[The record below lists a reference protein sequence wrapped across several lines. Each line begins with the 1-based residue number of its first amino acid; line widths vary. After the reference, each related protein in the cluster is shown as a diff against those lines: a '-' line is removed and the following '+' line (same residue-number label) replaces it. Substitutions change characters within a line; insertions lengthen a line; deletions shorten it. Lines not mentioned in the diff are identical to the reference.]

1 MIMTTV
7 PINTFQDIIN
17 AMTRDPQLGEA
28 LRSHVLDAEIRDTPR
43 RIAELTETVG
53 RLADVV
59 QATAYRIDRLEAT
72 VAQLAID
79 QAELKAT
86 VAQLA
91 IDQVELK
98 ATVAQLAI
106 DQAELKATVAQLA
119 IDQAELKATV
129 AQLATGQVE
138 LKTAVAELKAT
149 VAQLAATVERL
160 SRGYASM
167 SGKIDNINGSRY
179 EQQTAHLAP
188 RYARRLFGFQPA
200 AITHRSWQHGD
211 LLVDATTSDRI
222 TDRDAG
228 SLLNADVVV
237 SGALPDGAP
246 AHIVGEISLTIAET
260 DIHRA
265 DARARILDTALDH
278 SARVIPVAFGAVTS
292 DEATVA
298 ANRLG
303 VHIVTVP
310 DYNADIDADADAA
323 DADAP

>member
-1 MIMTTV
+1 MTTV

-28 LRSHVLDAEIRDTPR
+28 LRGHVLDAEIRDTPR
-43 RIAELTETVG
+43 RIAELTETVAQ
-53 RLADVV
+53 LAADQVE
-59 QATAYRIDRLEAT
+59 LKAT
-72 VAQLAID
+72 VAQLAVD

-91 IDQVELK
+91 ADQVELK
-98 ATVAQLAI
+98 ATVA
-106 DQAELKATVAQLA
+106 ELKDTVAQLA
-119 IDQAELKATV
+119 ADQVELKAT
-129 AQLATGQVE
+129 
-138 LKTAVAELKAT
+138 VAELKAT
-149 VAQLAATVERL
+149 VAQLAADQVELKASVAELVATIARL
-160 SRGYASM
+160 SRGYNSM
-167 SGKIDNINGSRY
+167 SGKIDNLNGARY

-188 RYARRLFGFQPA
+188 RYARRRFGFRSA
-200 AITHRSWQHGD
+200 AVTHRSWQHGD
-211 LLVDATTSDRI
+211 LLVDASASDHI

-246 AHIVGEISLTIAET
+246 AHLVGEISLTIEET

-265 DARARILDTALDH
+265 EARARILDTALDR
-278 SARVIPVAFGAVTS
+278 SARVIPAAFGVVTT
-292 DEATVA
+292 DEAAVA

-303 VHIVTVP
+303 VHIVTIP
-310 DYNADIDADADAA
+310 DYNADPNADADVDS